1 MSILRAACD
10 RDRVY
15 CAVGVIV
22 GLGVGETL
30 APGFAGFSPPCNI
43 IGDETTGAFGN
54 TVGRGTTG
62 FGLNLFA
69 CDWNRPLTL
78 GRPGEGFSLL
88 GETLG
93 EPPGGIDG
101 DDVDVARGPAFF
113 PGVTVGLTDGEA
125 VAVVT
130 GGVLSIGAAEAV
142 VISARAIAG
151 FTNPIRAIHAQ
162 RMQKQFI
169 SLLDAH
175 SLSLFEKI
183 TLWPHE
189 LFISAKPME
198 KRAVRQRT

>member
-1 MSILRAACD
+1 VSISRVVCD

-15 CAVGVIV
+15 RVAGVIV

-30 APGFAGFSPPCNI
+30 APGLAGFLPPCDI
-43 IGDETTGAFGN
+43 IGDEATDVFGDA
-54 TVGRGTTG
+54 VGSGTTG

-69 CDWNRPLTL
+69 CDWNRPFTL
-78 GRPGEGFSLL
+78 CRPGEVFSFS

-93 EPPGGIDG
+93 EPLGGIDG
-101 DDVDVARGPAFF
+101 DDVEVARGPAFF
-113 PGVTVGLTDGEA
+113 PGATVGLADGEA
-125 VAVVT
+125 VAVAT

-162 RMQKQFI
+162 RMQKKFI

-175 SLSLFEKI
+175 RLSLFEK
-183 TLWPHE
+183 
-189 LFISAKPME
+189 
-198 KRAVRQRT
+198 